1 VKGRKTL
8 ISYRTF
14 ISVQNQQLF
23 SVTVFLLITPG
34 LVIMPSFIQLE
45 RNYMF
50 REEKEFLNT
59 LRSKLTELR
68 RFL

>member
-1 VKGRKTL
+1 
-8 ISYRTF
+8 
-14 ISVQNQQLF
+14 
-23 SVTVFLLITPG
+23 
-34 LVIMPSFIQLE
+34 MPSFIQLE